1 MDAFKQ
7 FFVIAGIRVLEAI
20 FVLGILGSA
29 VVFILSAID
38 DLRDIF
44 KSDAHGKETD

>member
-1 MDAFKQ
+1 MDAFTQ

-44 KSDAHGKETD
+44 KSDVPGRETD